1 MDIFVGDI
9 IQSVVPINGCPLM
22 NSWTRRDSTMDI
34 IKAGYNFSVFRN
46 LKEEIGKSAA
56 PINQLNNV
64 PLYIVVCMV

>member
-1 MDIFVGDI
+1 
-9 IQSVVPINGCPLM
+9 
-22 NSWTRRDSTMDI
+22 MDI

-46 LKEEIGKSAA
+46 SKEEIGKSAA